1 MDDIATHTY
10 GKIGPNSIIQ
20 TVAALQ
26 ERYGEGRTAEFL
38 VNVGRGDL
46 TQKLPA
52 EMVDEQEFNDLVRS
66 IQASFGNQELTQLLR
81 RSGELTAAYLLKHRI
96 PLPIQWILRILPVR
110 AGLKMLLSAIEKN
123 AWTFV
128 GTGSYRFTMGDRPRI
143 TIERCLSC
151 RGLSANEPICAFY
164 EGTFQTL
171 IRTLVDKEAT
181 VKETACSAK
190 GAPACVYEIRLDVS

>member
-1 MDDIATHTY
+1 MDDIATNTY

-20 TVAALQ
+20 TVAALK
-26 ERYGEGRTAEFL
+26 ERYGEGKTAEFL
-38 VNVGRGDL
+38 VKVGRSDL

-66 IQASFGNQELTQLLR
+66 IQAGFGNQELTQLLR

-96 PLPIQWILRILPVR
+96 PVPIQWILRILPVR
-110 AGLKMLLSAIEKN
+110 SGLKMLLSAIEKN

-128 GTGSYRFTMGDRPRI
+128 GTGSYRFTIENHPKI
-143 TIERCLSC
+143 TIERCVSC
-151 RGLSANEPICAFY
+151 RGMSADEPICAFY

-171 IRTLVDKEAT
+171 IRTLVDQKAT
-181 VKETACSAK
+181 VKETSCSAN
-190 GAPACVYEIRLDVS
+190 GASACIYEVRLGTE